1 MLDRLRSNY
10 GEELYC
16 HETLGSIYS
25 FPSTNRLAEITES
38 ELRDLGFGY
47 RGTHTLSLLS
57 LLFLKTNKNLLSAK
71 FVTSTAKK
79 LLSMGGS
86 KYLKNLRGSN
96 NETLRDA
103 LTAFPGVG
111 PKVADCVALFSLD
124 ATSSV
129 PVDTHVWRIACR
141 DYDDE
146 NGTLR
151 NAKSVTKKLYDH
163 VGNVFY
169 ERFGTHAGWAHS
181 LMFAA
186 ELPQFRSLL
195 PEDIRQDMIT
205 FSKWEKTMK
214 QKAKEEKKKRSRND
228 VREKKTKTIRG
239 GGGGAVKKKKKKKKG
254 SE

>member
-1 MLDRLRSNY
+1 M
-10 GEELYC
+10 G
-16 HETLGSIYS
+16 
-25 FPSTNRLAEITES
+25 
-38 ELRDLGFGY
+38 
-47 RGTHTLSLLS
+47 TLSLS
-57 LLFLKTNKNLLSAK
+57 ISHFNQSTNIHTHTHTAK

-79 LLSMGGS
+79 LLTMGGS
-86 KYLKNLRGSN
+86 KYLTELRGSS

-151 NAKSVTKKLYDH
+151 NAKSVTKKLYEH

-169 ERFGTHAGWAHS
+169 ERFGPYAGWAHS

-186 ELPQFRSLL
+186 ELPQFRPLL
-195 PEDIRQDMIT
+195 PEDIRQDMVT
-205 FSKWEKTMK
+205 FSKWEKEMK
-214 QKAKEEKKKRSRND
+214 QKARDEKKRRREMDEKKK
-228 VREKKTKTIRG
+228 KTKKSSDKKSG
-239 GGGGAVKKKKKKKKG
+239 GGKGVKKKKKDASTRKRRK
-254 SE
+254 SN

>member
-1 MLDRLRSNY
+1 MDTEVDSL
-10 GEELYC
+10 
-16 HETLGSIYS
+16 S
-25 FPSTNRLAEITES
+25 FSLSLTNKR
-38 ELRDLGFGY
+38 
-47 RGTHTLSLLS
+47 THTH
-57 LLFLKTNKNLLSAK
+57 TAK

-79 LLSMGGS
+79 LLTMGGS
-86 KYLKNLRGSN
+86 KYLTELRGSS

-151 NAKSVTKKLYDH
+151 NAKSVTKKLYEH

-169 ERFGTHAGWAHS
+169 ERFGPYAGWAHS

-186 ELPQFRSLL
+186 ELPQFRPLL
-195 PEDIRQDMIT
+195 PEDIRQDMVT
-205 FSKWEKTMK
+205 FSKWEKEMK
-214 QKAKEEKKKRSRND
+214 QKARDEKKRRREMDEKKKTKGSGG
-228 VREKKTKTIRG
+228 KKSGGKKSGGKKSG
-239 GGGGAVKKKKKKKKG
+239 GGGVRKKKKKDSSTRKRRKK
-254 SE
+254 S

>member
-1 MLDRLRSNY
+1 M
-10 GEELYC
+10 
-16 HETLGSIYS
+16 
-25 FPSTNRLAEITES
+25 
-38 ELRDLGFGY
+38 
-47 RGTHTLSLLS
+47 
-57 LLFLKTNKNLLSAK
+57 
-71 FVTSTAKK
+71 TSTAKK
-79 LLSMGGS
+79 LLTMGGS
-86 KYLKNLRGSN
+86 KYLTELRGSS

-151 NAKSVTKKLYDH
+151 NAKSVTKKLYEH

-169 ERFGTHAGWAHS
+169 ERFGPYAGWAHS

-186 ELPQFRSLL
+186 ELPQFRPLL
-195 PEDIRQDMIT
+195 PEDIRQDMVT
-205 FSKWEKTMK
+205 FSKWEKEMK
-214 QKAKEEKKKRSRND
+214 QKARDEKKRRREMDEKKK
-228 VREKKTKTIRG
+228 KTKKSSSSGKKSG
-239 GGGGAVKKKKKKKKG
+239 GGGGGKGVKKKKKDASTRKRRKKN
-254 SE
+254 